1 MKRPEVVII
10 DDNLMQGDPLIIKL
24 EIAKYHVVLF
34 RHSQDGLNYILNNMQ
49 KELIVILDINFAN
62 GELNGHEVIKKIR
75 EQNKLIP
82 VIIWSAKTGE
92 EVDFTDFVNN
102 HALYYV
108 KQTGNTQEIIK
119 SIEDAYHHLQLD
131 IATAMENWLEIQDN
145 QEQILSI
152 GVDGRPYSAKDLIKE
167 IRMQT
172 EEGRRIEKSII
183 NLTIDLLFRNKESV

>member
-1 MKRPEVVII
+1 MKRPEIVII
-10 DDNLMQGDPLIIKL
+10 DDNLPQGDPLIVKL
-24 EIAKYHVVLF
+24 EMAEYNVKLF
-34 RHSQDGLNYILNNMQ
+34 QHSQDGLDYILNNMQ
-49 KELIVILDINFAN
+49 KEQIVILDINFAS

-108 KQTGNTQEIIK
+108 KQTGNTPEIIK
-119 SIEDAYHHLQLD
+119 SIEDAYHYLQLD
-131 IATAMENWLEIQDN
+131 IATAMENWFERQDD

-152 GVDGRPYSAKDLIKE
+152 GLDGKRYSAKDLIKE